1 MYSKFDITNPEIVYS
16 DSHVAITCYFYA
28 SGTPVDVTSP
38 TFALYAGT
46 TTGDP
51 DVTSYLTVL
60 RPIQKDPSNLAGKYL
75 ITFLTKDITAGSYLA
90 VMTGVYGSETITAT
104 ATLTF
109 QTVTRQQWMIETL
122 LSSLKG
128 KYNLLIP
135 DNLLVID
142 PRSRTWSDGECYSF
156 LNRALFDV
164 NAAPPLLSINF
175 SFDNGDWPIEINNLL
190 LAGAQIH
197 ALFAAGSLDAQN
209 YFDIQVPIKVSLY
222 RGDKFVQLMTFL
234 RDAYQKGIIEWKQQ
248 YWFNNDAEEM
258 VLVMSR
264 VPIRITRPISDEL
277 NFHKMGW

>member
-1 MYSKFDITNPEIVYS
+1 MYSKFDTTNPEIVYS

-38 TFALYAGT
+38 TFALYAGS

-51 DVTSYLTVL
+51 DVTSYLTIL

-75 ITFLTKDITAGSYLA
+75 ITFLTKTISAGSYLA
-90 VMTGVYGSETITAT
+90 VMKGTYGSEEVTAT
-104 ATLTF
+104 STLTF
-109 QTVTRQQWMIETL
+109 QTISRQQWMIETL

-142 PRSRTWSDGECYSF
+142 PRSRTWSDGECYTF
-156 LNRALFDV
+156 LARAMMDV
-164 NAAPPLLSINF
+164 NATPPLLSANF
-175 SFDNGDWPIEINNLL
+175 SFDSGDWPVEINNLL
-190 LAGAQIH
+190 FTGAQIY
-197 ALFAAGSLDAQN
+197 ALFAAASLDAQN

-234 RDAYQKGIIEWKQQ
+234 RDSYQKSITGWKEQA
-248 YWFNNDAEEM
+248 WFAETEEM
-258 VLVMSR
+258 VLVMGR
-264 VPIRITRPISDEL
+264 VPIRIARPISDEL
-277 NFHKMGW
+277 NFHKLGF